1 MSHSRQVLS
10 IKYPKRTGPG
20 ILPISLM
27 MTLWRPMA
35 MDLSCSL
42 TLLRVAMVE
51 GIVIQNVRKIRMKQ
65 MTRKG

>member
-1 MSHSRQVLS
+1 M
-10 IKYPKRTGPG
+10 
-20 ILPISLM
+20 LPISLM

-65 MTRKG
+65 MSRKG

>member
-1 MSHSRQVLS
+1 
-10 IKYPKRTGPG
+10 
-20 ILPISLM
+20 M

>member
-1 MSHSRQVLS
+1 MHVLS
-10 IKYPKRTGPG
+10 MKYPKSTGPG
-20 ILPISLM
+20 MLPISLM
-27 MTLWRPMA
+27 TTLCSPSA

-51 GIVIQNVRKIRMKQ
+51 GIVIQNVRKIKMKQ